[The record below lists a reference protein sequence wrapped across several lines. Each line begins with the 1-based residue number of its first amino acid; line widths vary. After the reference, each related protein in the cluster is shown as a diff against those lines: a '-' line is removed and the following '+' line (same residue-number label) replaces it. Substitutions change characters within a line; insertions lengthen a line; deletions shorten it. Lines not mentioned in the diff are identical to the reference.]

1 MTGTSSPSELSRRSL
16 LAGLAAAPIVTAAT
30 EQSLAQTVEPR
41 WSPQQAQAALKDA
54 KGTKLV
60 LLGTAA
66 GPVPGRSRE
75 MTSHVMLSNGSAYVL
90 DCGMGVTNQF
100 ARTGIPFSAL
110 KSIFITHHHADHNIE
125 YGPLLIVG
133 WIQGLPLDVR
143 AFGPPPLRQ
152 MTDDFMRAYK
162 QTVDFWAEDFHMKP
176 LTSVN
181 VQEISAA
188 GPVTEDDNVKVSAIL
203 VEHPPV
209 KPALAYRFDFKD
221 RSIAFSGDTAPLEAV
236 AKMAK
241 GADVLVHETM
251 YVPAVEKYIKG
262 QIAQGRPVKF
272 EAFMAHMKADHTP
285 SEDVGRIAQRG
296 GRQNACAL
304 APYPGDRQHQRRH
317 LARAGSE
324 IFQGRDHCRQGSD
337 GRVNWS
343 KARMSALGHKR
354 TCAVHSPMSALHPKA
369 DMCGLEYLCQ
379 ARSRNLRKNSDE
391 TSKKQKE
398 TQKKW

>member
-1 MTGTSSPSELSRRSL
+1 MRH
-16 LAGLAAAPIVTAAT
+16 
-30 EQSLAQTVEPR
+30 
-41 WSPQQAQAALKDA
+41 
-54 KGTKLV
+54 
-60 LLGTAA
+60 
-66 GPVPGRSRE
+66 GRHRQ
-75 MTSHVMLSNGSAYVL
+75 Y
-90 DCGMGVTNQF
+90 
-100 ARTGIPFSAL
+100 ARTGIPFNAL

-133 WIQGLPLDVR
+133 WIQGLPLDMR
-143 AFGPPPLRQ
+143 AFGPPPLKQ

-181 VQEISAA
+181 VQEISGA
-188 GPVTEDDNVKVSAIL
+188 GPVMQDDNVKVSAIL

-262 QIAQGRPVKF
+262 QIAKGRPVKF

-285 SEDVGRIAQRG
+285 VEDVGRIAAEAGVKTLVLSHLTPAIDSITDDTWR
-296 GRQNACAL
+296 
-304 APYPGDRQHQRRH
+304 APAAKYFKG
-317 LARAGSE
+317 E
-324 IFQGRDHCRQGSD
+324 IIVGKDLM
-337 GRVNWS
+337 V
-343 KARMSALGHKR
+343 
-354 TCAVHSPMSALHPKA
+354 V
-369 DMCGLEYLCQ
+369 
-379 ARSRNLRKNSDE
+379 
-391 TSKKQKE
+391 
-398 TQKKW
+398 